1 MHALQFYNRHITLE
15 SRVQQTGWHRNCI
28 RKCKTLTTQF
38 TFASISNHVNKP
50 FHISLICFSLWLTL
64 THTHT
69 LCHHYS
75 FVHCRT
81 NAFCFAKETPQ
92 NFISSKIKAQKSK
105 RHAQINRRQ
114 VMMMVLMMTIFIL
127 RMQIKIINNYT
138 KIEMNSL
145 SRICQAHIVVCM
157 CVRDEMRTGYG
168 ERDLKK
174 CKCDRSFLFK
184 KLWDFFHFNSL
195 LCIFVASVT
204 VVVVVSV
211 VVVVFNNAVATAVS
225 VAVNRP
231 CWWAIFI
238 SSFSALEY
246 LSLCLARSAGIRFA
260 SFARTHTE
268 ICFRIAFEWMGNNN
282 NNNHHNTTA
291 AAAAA
296 NKPRTIQI
304 GK

>member
-92 NFISSKIKAQKSK
+92 NLISSKIKAQKSK

-145 SRICQAHIVVCM
+145 SRIYVRLTLWYVCV
-157 CVRDEMRTGYG
+157 CETKW
-168 ERDLKK
+168 ERDTARETWKNANAIV
-174 CKCDRSFLFK
+174 RFYSRNYGI
-184 KLWDFFHFNSL
+184 FFTSILYF
-195 LCIFVASVT
+195 
-204 VVVVVSV
+204 
-211 VVVVFNNAVATAVS
+211 
-225 VAVNRP
+225 
-231 CWWAIFI
+231 
-238 SSFSALEY
+238 EY
-246 LSLCLARSAGIRFA
+246 LWPVSPSSSSLSPLLLSSSTMLLLLLFLL
-260 SFARTHTE
+260 
-268 ICFRIAFEWMGNNN
+268 
-282 NNNHHNTTA
+282 
-291 AAAAA
+291 
-296 NKPRTIQI
+296 P
-304 GK
+304 